1 MLLLL
6 INFTFDSI
14 ADIFLRH
21 LEAEEIPEKNATRIL
36 GPISNEFQKRIL
48 QKLLKK

>member
-21 LEAEEIPEKNATRIL
+21 LEAEEISGKNATRTL
-36 GPISNEFQKRIL
+36 GTISNEFQEGML